1 MSLLTYQQARP
12 WAKAI
17 KEEVLERRMPPWG
30 AVKGFGDFK
39 NDVSLSQEEIST
51 IANWVEGGAPEGEVK
66 YLPEQPPVP
75 STPHRITGATIPLSR
90 QLKLNRDIRL
100 QAIRPM
106 ASAAIAEVTATL
118 PDGTIEPLLRLM
130 NYKSEWNGTFIYRS
144 PIVLPTGTLIQVNP
158 EKEIALIIAAPKPA
172 RRTRTYSPS
181 RASGI
186 APKPDALRDAGK

>member
-1 MSLLTYQQARP
+1 MPLLTYQEARP

-51 IANWVEGGAPEGEVK
+51 IANWVEGGAPEGDLK
-66 YLPEQPPVP
+66 YLPDPAPV
-75 STPHRITGATIPLSR
+75 SSVPHRISGATIQLAR
-90 QLKLNRDIRL
+90 ELKLDRDVQL

-106 ASAAIAEVTATL
+106 ASAAGADVTATL
-118 PDGTIEPLLRLM
+118 PDGSIEPLLRLM
-130 NYKSEWNGTFIYRS
+130 NYKSEWNGTFVYRS
-144 PIVLPTGTLIQVNP
+144 PLALPKGTIIQVNP
-158 EKEIALIIAAPKPA
+158 ENEMVLVIAAPKPA

-186 APKPDALRDAGK
+186 APKRDAVPASGR